1 MQLLDLD
8 EDSLMEIFSYFNF
21 EELLFLSTVCLS
33 FLHLCQR
40 QLRKIRFFALDYRK
54 VLERPNRIEH
64 VRNIFQALGPSL
76 EGFRF
81 SGGYIMDET
90 LKHAIVDNLGRNC
103 TALRHLTINYVKL
116 NEQHLKLLAPLLSSL
131 VTLNLG
137 HCDLEDA
144 SLLEFL
150 QSHRLQLQ
158 ILSLPG
164 NSNLSG
170 TFFHDWTNCDT
181 LEQLDV
187 SYCFSLNIDR
197 MEEFLFRAKRLTA
210 INVTGSLWL
219 QRNKQI
225 FLIQGRT
232 ITMGTDIPEFQYSE
246 GG

>member
-8 EDSLMEIFSYFNF
+8 EHSLMEIFSYFNF
-21 EELLFLSTVCLS
+21 EELLSLSTVCLP

-40 QLRKIRFFALDYRK
+40 HLRKIRFFALDYRK
-54 VLERPNRIEH
+54 VSARPNRIEH

-81 SGGYIMDET
+81 SGGYIMDEM
-90 LKHAIVDNLGRNC
+90 LKQSIVVNLANC
-103 TALRHLTINYVKL
+103 TALRHLSINYVKL
-116 NEQHLKLLAPLLSSL
+116 NDQHLKHLASLLSTL
-131 VTLNLG
+131 VTLDLG

-150 QSHRLQLQ
+150 QSHPLQLRV
-158 ILSLPG
+158 LSIPG
-164 NSNLSG
+164 NTNLRG
-170 TFFHDWTNCDT
+170 TFFHDWTDCET
-181 LEQLDV
+181 LEQLDI

-197 MEEFLFRAKRLTA
+197 MEDFLIRAKRLTA
-210 INVTGSLWL
+210 INVTGSQRW

-225 FLIQGRT
+225 FTLQGRT
-232 ITMGTDIPEFQYSE
+232 ITMGTDIIEFQYSE